1 MTSSTAPLPRAAAE
15 RGAALL
21 HWLTAEALPLWTTA
35 GLAPDGTVWE
45 ALDHDGTPRP
55 DIPRR
60 IRVQARQAHVFAR
73 TAALPGAP
81 EGLRPLARSLFGL
94 VMDRGFDAEG
104 RLVTGFAPDGA
115 PLSPDHDL
123 YDLAFVLLAAASLAA
138 AGEDV
143 AADLDRLAD
152 RLAALRAPSGWF
164 ETASRRLP
172 RRQNPHMH
180 LFEAATELH
189 AATGEARWRAVA
201 EEILDL
207 FGRVVLTPDGRVVE
221 MFEADLATPARTG
234 QQLEPGHMAEWIW
247 LLHRNAAV
255 MGRPT
260 GIDPRPIW
268 EAVLARRLPVGLL
281 ADTEDP
287 PSAVCRTW
295 PQTELLR
302 AALAMDPH
310 GTGPE
315 TPDAALDRLWSFYVE
330 GPVAGGWYDRLD
342 RQGRVVSDVMPA
354 STLYHIWEAIRAWH
368 APDGRDPRIGA

>member
-123 YDLAFVLLAAASLAA
+123 YDLAFVLRRGGRCGHNSREQGSKEKAGVGQGASHH
-138 AGEDV
+138 E
-143 AADLDRLAD
+143 
-152 RLAALRAPSGWF
+152 
-164 ETASRRLP
+164 
-172 RRQNPHMH
+172 
-180 LFEAATELH
+180 
-189 AATGEARWRAVA
+189 
-201 EEILDL
+201 
-207 FGRVVLTPDGRVVE
+207 
-221 MFEADLATPARTG
+221 
-234 QQLEPGHMAEWIW
+234 
-247 LLHRNAAV
+247 
-255 MGRPT
+255 
-260 GIDPRPIW
+260 
-268 EAVLARRLPVGLL
+268 
-281 ADTEDP
+281 
-287 PSAVCRTW
+287 
-295 PQTELLR
+295 
-302 AALAMDPH
+302 
-310 GTGPE
+310 
-315 TPDAALDRLWSFYVE
+315 
-330 GPVAGGWYDRLD
+330 
-342 RQGRVVSDVMPA
+342 
-354 STLYHIWEAIRAWH
+354 
-368 APDGRDPRIGA
+368 RIGSASKKRFNTHSWHFGGSRLVSARFHAGRLTARLIGYQRPSTTDRSVTC